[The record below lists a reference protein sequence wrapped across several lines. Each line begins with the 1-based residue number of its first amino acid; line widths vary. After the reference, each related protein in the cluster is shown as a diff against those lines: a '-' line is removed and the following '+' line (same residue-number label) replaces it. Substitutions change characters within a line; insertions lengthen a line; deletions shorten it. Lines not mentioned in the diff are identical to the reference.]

1 MTATLTIIPTDLKI
15 GQQVDI
21 ESRTWPGINKP
32 GGHATITKLHYETTD
47 GTSDGNGG
55 AAGGAPTKIDVKYV
69 LGGTEK
75 QIEITY
81 VKPHVELVRGG
92 RSRRL
97 DKKMTVDSFTTGEK
111 ENNGAVGGG
120 GGKKRVN
127 KRKAGGADN
136 VDKSVHKKKKVVQKK
151 NKNDGIAAAANKIE
165 EEQPKVVD
173 DDDSKKKKTKPAPS
187 KKEGK
192 KKATASASTNKT
204 KSIASYFTSTSSAT
218 VTASTATTTTTTTS
232 AKTKG
237 PSKPKE
243 TTKKVKKTN
252 PNNPPTTATKPKP
265 TKNPKAVKYSPNSI
279 LAVRAAHAKSPTQS
293 HIFGTKTIGFSNDTA
308 VKDAQSLLE
317 GFDYFSTTTSSA
329 NVRGG
334 VGSKKKKRSVQ
345 ESLFPEEEEGEERKS
360 AVATTVASLTKKKV
374 TPSSA
379 SGKKGGVS
387 SSSSSNN
394 TKDKSVQNHKTIQS
408 LYKNECVK
416 AKDFVNSMFG
426 SATKEDHGGEK
437 MEEDGA
443 ASSPESCLELKMDS
457 GRMDL
462 FNSLLS
468 EVMFKKGLESMD
480 VDEMICSIN
489 TSSQRGDT
497 VKPFTLLE
505 VKAFLQTLDSQN
517 RIFVSWEEDNSGT
530 IYTI

>member
-32 GGHATITKLHYETTD
+32 GGHATITKLHYDTTD
-47 GTSDGNGG
+47 GSTTSDGNGG

-81 VKPHVELVRGG
+81 VKPYVELVRGG
-92 RSRRL
+92 RSRRV

-120 GGKKRVN
+120 GKKRVN
-127 KRKAGGADN
+127 KRKAVGADT
-136 VDKSVHKKKKVVQKK
+136 VDNSVHKKKKVVQNK
-151 NKNDGIAAAANKIE
+151 NKNDGIAAANKIE
-165 EEQPKVVD
+165 EEQPKVVED
-173 DDDSKKKKTKPAPS
+173 DDTKKKKKTKPAPS

-192 KKATASASTNKT
+192 KKATASAATNKT
-204 KSIASYFTSTSSAT
+204 KSIASYFTSASS
-218 VTASTATTTTTTTS
+218 ATTTTTTTS
-232 AKTKG
+232 AKAKGG

-243 TTKKVKKTN
+243 ETTNKKAKKTN

-293 HIFGTKTIGFSNDTA
+293 HIFGTKTIGFSNDTV

-317 GFDYFSTTTSSA
+317 GSWISSSA
-329 NVRGG
+329 NVRGGGG

-345 ESLFPEEEEGEERKS
+345 ESLFPEEDEGEDRKS
-360 AVATTVASLTKKKV
+360 AATTAVATTVASLPKKKV
-374 TPSSA
+374 TPSSV

-387 SSSSSNN
+387 SSSSSN

-416 AKDFVNSMFG
+416 AKDFVTSMFG
-426 SATKEDHGGEK
+426 SATKDHGGEK

>member
-1 MTATLTIIPTDLKI
+1 MTATLSIIPTDLKI

-32 GGHATITKLHYETTD
+32 GGHATITKFHYETTN
-47 GTSDGNGG
+47 GSTTSDGNGG
-55 AAGGAPTKIDVKYV
+55 GGAPTKIDVKYV

-92 RSRRL
+92 RSRRV
-97 DKKMTVDSFTTGEK
+97 DKKMTVDSFITGEK
-111 ENNGAVGGG
+111 ENNGAGG
-120 GGKKRVN
+120 GGKKRGN
-127 KRKAGGADN
+127 KRKAVGADN
-136 VDKSVHKKKKVVQKK
+136 VDKSVQKKKKVVQKK
-151 NKNDGIAAAANKIE
+151 NKNDGIAAAKIE
-165 EEQPKVVD
+165 DEQSKVVD
-173 DDDSKKKKTKPAPS
+173 DDDTKKKKTKPAPS

-192 KKATASASTNKT
+192 KKTTASASTNKT
-204 KSIASYFTSTSSAT
+204 KSIASYFTSASSAT
-218 VTASTATTTTTTTS
+218 VTATASSTTTTTS

-237 PSKPKE
+237 PSKPREE

-252 PNNPPTTATKPKP
+252 PNNPPTTATKPKKP
-265 TKNPKAVKYSPNSI
+265 TTNNPKTVKYSPNSI

-293 HIFGTKTIGFSNDTA
+293 HIFGTKTIGFSNDTV

-317 GFDYFSTTTSSA
+317 GSWISSSA

-334 VGSKKKKRSVQ
+334 GGGSKKKRRSVQ
-345 ESLFPEEEEGEERKS
+345 ESLFPEEDEGEDRKS
-360 AVATTVASLTKKKV
+360 AATTVVTTVASLPKKKV

-394 TKDKSVQNHKTIQS
+394 NKDKSVQNHKTIQS

-416 AKDFVNSMFG
+416 AKDFVSSMFG
-426 SATKEDHGGEK
+426 SATKIHGGEQ

-489 TSSQRGDT
+489 TSSQRGET